1 MKNNYAQKIIEKIK
15 QEKIVPKSKFFLNW
29 KNYIFWLVWLSTLF
43 LGAIFFSF
51 IILNLLDIHPLVI
64 RELGL
69 GKIFFILVRTA
80 PYLWIFLA
88 LLAGI
93 SGFLAIR
100 KTKRGYRYSILFIT
114 SIGVLFIS
122 MLGGVLHLAKI
133 NKHMGDIIFKGGPMS
148 RNMAFPMEKRWQHP
162 EEGMLGGQII
172 EIRESVFD
180 LRGFN
185 GKIWEVHYSDG
196 TKFKI
201 KKIEK
206 DMDVAVIGEKFGE
219 NKFKAFLIL
228 QPPFEKR
235 IPIRR

>member
-15 QEKIVPKSKFFLNW
+15 QEKIVPKSRFFLNW
-29 KNYIFWLVWLSTLF
+29 KNYVFWLIWLSTLF

-64 RELGL
+64 RQLGL
-69 GKIFFILVRTA
+69 GKIFFILARTA

-93 SGFLAIR
+93 SGFMAIR
-100 KTKRGYRYSILFIT
+100 KTKRGYRYSVLFIT

-122 MLGGVLHLAKI
+122 MLGAILHMSKVNRNMGGKI
-133 NKHMGDIIFKGGPMS
+133 FIKNRIS
-148 RNMAFPMEKRWQHP
+148 REMAFPMEKRWRHP

-172 EIRESVFD
+172 EIKERAFD

-206 DMDVAVIGEKFGE
+206 DMNVAVIGEKFGE
-219 NKFKAFLIL
+219 NKFRAFLIL
-228 QPPFEKR
+228 QPPFNER
-235 IPIRR
+235 PMMRR